1 MGEIGGVGCPAPP
14 QIAREPDRS
23 AMSESN
29 PANASIPTNLRLLLV
44 AEEIVRAAGPVTP
57 TEVNQALGLPKPTI
71 HRLFATLE
79 EGGFIRRDIDGRRY
93 TPGRRLR
100 RMAAGVLSGERLR
113 AARFAILTRLAGEIG
128 ETCNIAAPDRD
139 AMLYIDRVE
148 TAWPLR
154 IQLQVGT
161 RVPLYCTASGKMF
174 LSTLS
179 DRHLRGYLAASSREA
194 RTRRS
199 LTAADALIEE
209 MALIR
214 RMGHALD
221 NEEFMEGMVAAAV
234 PVKDAE
240 GRLMST
246 LSFHAPVQRV
256 AFAEV
261 ETHLPLLHE
270 AARELAGLID

>member
-1 MGEIGGVGCPAPP
+1 MKESAETGG
-14 QIAREPDRS
+14 
-23 AMSESN
+23 N
-29 PANASIPTNLRLLLV
+29 IPTNLRLLLV
-44 AEEIVRAAGPVTP
+44 AEEIVRAPGPVTP
-57 TEVNQALGLPKPTI
+57 TEVNQTLGLPKPTI

-113 AARFAILTRLAGEIG
+113 AARFAILTRLAREIG

-154 IQLQVGT
+154 IQLQVGA

-179 DRHLRGYLAASSREA
+179 DRHLRGYLASSKRAA

-199 LTAADALIEE
+199 LIEADAL
-209 MALIR
+209 MAELMLIR
-214 RMGHALD
+214 RRGHALD

-234 PVKDAE
+234 PVKDKE

-256 AFAEV
+256 AFTEV
-261 ETHLPLLHE
+261 ETHLSLLHA
-270 AARELAGLID
+270 AARELAELVS